1 MKLFA
6 RASSITRALLPRRM
20 RIAFCRRD
28 RTVVSSVRIPDPGY
42 DELSDP
48 LFVVVFLLAIAV
60 LVADIQGGIDTS
72 FVLEWL
78 RSAVAMVRSF
88 A

>member
-6 RASSITRALLPRRM
+6 RASSIARALFPRRM

-48 LFVVVFLLAIAV
+48 LFLVVFLLAIAV
-60 LVADIQGGIDTS
+60 LVADIQGGIGAS
-72 FVLEWL
+72 FILEWL
-78 RSAVAMVRSF
+78 RAAVAMVRGL